1 MSHPDRTS
9 DPAFPVKVGGES
21 QPVDTP
27 SPSRYLLRASGSNAG
42 KVILYRPARPCVL
55 YFYTGTQE
63 TPSNSFVRR
72 SPRSSPTYR
81 RPSIAGP
88 ATASGSSRGVGT
100 GVKPI
105 ELASNARGPD
115 KVAFIRLS

>member
-1 MSHPDRTS
+1 MFHPDRTS
-9 DPAFPVKVGGES
+9 GPAFPVKARGES
-21 QPVDTP
+21 QPVDKP
-27 SPSRYLLRASGSNAG
+27 SPSRYLLRASGPNAG

-63 TPSNSFVRR
+63 TSSNSFIGR
-72 SPRSSPTYR
+72 SPLSSLTYR
-81 RPSIAGP
+81 RPSIARA

-105 ELASNARGPD
+105 ELASDVRGPD